1 MKIIL
6 GRYMDGGAWP
16 DAVTHFG
23 NGQNAVDGV
32 KICGPAGFLS
42 LLEEKLGLP
51 VRDTHGSIRIAVWED
66 LLRQRTFA
74 SRVEPFYAESFR
86 ADSWNTAKRLLQMRD
101 ELKESGA
108 LEGNAEELARQAD
121 ALDSR
126 LPRLSEFFRLEA
138 EHLDSSPVPGTA
150 DRLRLILQELSF
162 LKESKAS
169 LAESL
174 NEITLATPEAHWQAP
189 WRELFGLLRA
199 CGVTVGDNDAEA
211 ASFQLRN
218 LSCTAE
224 RVSLTADRLSEAA
237 EALAAVL
244 KARHRDGTLGSI
256 AFLRKEGSYELDGA
270 LERHGLCGTGCRE
283 RSTAR
288 PFIQLLPLYLR
299 LQLLPFDPEN
309 LRQFLLLPVN
319 PLPKSARLR
328 LLAALQRR
336 EFSPAVNDF
345 ECWPESWQ
353 KPFRDSEGKLF
364 PNWEELVYWF
374 CPPQPVCEE
383 IIRPDDMAKAAERL
397 LAWTAKK
404 GAQKKDGSNSEE
416 KNASPCPET
425 ELLKT
430 AALCKR
436 FIATADC
443 LKKARVPSLDMLSFE
458 KLLDSVLGEGEKGA
472 AGRKPMPW
480 PVLNEAGQFWNDI
493 DTIIWWDFA
502 DDGLALRESSVWS
515 NEERHFLKDQDCPLA
530 DIGIERLARNYAATA
545 PFRLARRVVT
555 VTPRFHDS
563 EESLPHPLCDFLP
576 SPSLEIEASA
586 ILGGG
591 GETEARA
598 LPPFWQVEREE
609 LRPAE
614 APAPWQ
620 EEQGGP
626 IPLPKKL
633 NTSGLD
639 SLLACPAAWYFKNVL
654 RLDADRTKLSGDPIA
669 KGNLAHEVMEELLK
683 QYQNGTLPDDA
694 RLEKHILVLT
704 ERRAPR
710 IAARYALAE
719 NEVVRRSMA
728 EKLARSFNVLVR
740 KMEELG
746 LMFLDS
752 EQACTGELGG
762 IAFSGRYDL
771 MLGRQGEPAVLVDM
785 KWSSQ
790 KKYEEQVT
798 DGTATQLAAYHYLLG
813 HGLRAADKE
822 DGNTS
827 AAPSPVKLEDAWF
840 FLLPKSAIH
849 AVSDGADGKTLEA
862 HWNEVEQAWKAM
874 RADLEHG
881 ILRTAAEPKAE
892 EEPCRYCGYKKL
904 CGMNGTRND
913 AQDGDEE

>member
-6 GRYMDGGAWP
+6 GRYMDGGSWP

-23 NGQNAVDGV
+23 GSREAVGGV
-32 KICGPAGFLS
+32 KICGPAGLIS

-51 VRDTHGSIRIAVWED
+51 VRDSHGSIRIAVWEG
-66 LLRQRTFA
+66 LLRQRDLA
-74 SRVEPFYAESFR
+74 SRTKLFYADSFQK
-86 ADSWNTAKRLLQMRD
+86 DSWNTAKRLLQMRD
-101 ELKESGA
+101 ELKEAGA
-108 LEGNAEELARQAD
+108 LEGSAEELEHQAE
-121 ALDSR
+121 AHAIGF
-126 LPRLSEFFRLEA
+126 PRLAEFFRLEA
-138 EHLDSSPVPGTA
+138 AHLRSSGYAPGTA
-150 DRLRLILQELSF
+150 DRLRLILQELAF
-162 LKESKAS
+162 LKELGSS

-174 NEITLATPEAHWQAP
+174 NEITLVTPEAHWQAP
-189 WRELFGLLRA
+189 WRELFGLLRD
-199 CGVTVGDNDAEA
+199 CGVPVCDHDADA
-211 ASFQLRN
+211 ASFQLRH

-244 KARHRDGTLGSI
+244 KARHSDGTLGSI
-256 AFLRKEGSYELDGA
+256 AFLRKGSSYELDGA

-299 LQLLPFDPEN
+299 LQLLPFDPET

-319 PLPKSARLR
+319 PLPVSVRQR
-328 LLAALQRR
+328 LLAALQRK
-336 EFSPAVNDF
+336 EFSPAS
-345 ECWPESWQ
+345 EELAHWPESWQ
-353 KPFRDSEGKLF
+353 KPFCDKEGKPF
-364 PNWEELVYWF
+364 ANREELVSWF
-374 CPPQPVCEE
+374 CPPQPVSEE
-383 IIRPDDMAKAAERL
+383 SIRPGDMAKAAERL
-397 LAWTAKK
+397 LAWAAKK
-404 GAQKKDGSNSEE
+404 ADQKKDGEDSGEGT
-416 KNASPCPET
+416 ATHSPDAD
-425 ELLKT
+425 LLKT

-443 LKKARVPSLDMLSFE
+443 LRKAHIARLDMLSFE
-458 KLLDSVLGEGEKGA
+458 KLLDAVLGEGEKSA
-472 AGRKPMPW
+472 DDRKPMPW
-480 PVLNEAGQFWNDI
+480 PVLSEAGQFWNGI

-502 DDGLALRESSVWS
+502 DDGRALRGSSVWS
-515 NEERHFLKDQDCPLA
+515 DEERNCLKKQGCPLA
-530 DIGIERLARNYAATA
+530 DIDIERLARNYAATA

-563 EESLPHPLCDFLP
+563 EESLPHPLSDFLP
-576 SPSLEIEASA
+576 RPTLDIEASA
-586 ILGGG
+586 ILGGN
-591 GETEARA
+591 GEAGERA

-609 LRPAE
+609 LQPAN

-633 NTSGLD
+633 NPSGLD
-639 SLLACPAAWYFKNVL
+639 SLLACPAAWYFKNIL
-654 RLDADRTKLSGDPIA
+654 RLDADRTKLSGEPIA

-683 QYQNGTLPDDA
+683 QYQDGTLPDDA
-694 RLEKHILVLT
+694 SLEKHILGLT
-704 ERRAPR
+704 ENLAPR

-728 EKLARSFNVLVR
+728 EKLTRSFKVFVR
-740 KMEELG
+740 RMEELG
-746 LMFLDS
+746 LVFLDS
-752 EQACTGELGG
+752 EQACTGALDG

-771 MLGRQGEPAVLVDM
+771 MLGRKGGPAVLVDM

-790 KKYEEQVT
+790 KKYEDQVKN
-798 DGTATQLAAYHYLLG
+798 GTAAQLAAYHYLLE
-813 HGLRAADKE
+813 HGSRAAREGDS
-822 DGNTS
+822 T
-827 AAPSPVKLEDAWF
+827 APSPVKLEDAWF

-849 AVSDGADGKTLEA
+849 AVSDGAEGKTLEK

-881 ILRTAAEPKAE
+881 LLRTADAPKAD

-904 CGMNGTRND
+904 CGMPGTAND
-913 AQDGDEE
+913 GQDGGEE